1 MTKLREPVTVENT
14 LNLLLGT
21 ITVERAVEVTGR
33 APGYIRALSNPTTR
47 ERLALEDAIKLDLE
61 WRAQGN
67 EGYPLF
73 ETFERILQNEA
84 AERFADATAIGRLAC
99 LVAKESGE
107 ATAALVAAS
116 LPGADRG
123 VWQKAL
129 RELEEADQ
137 ANAPAMALLRELIDQ
152 SGRPRAIEPPP

>member
-1 MTKLREPVTVENT
+1 MTKLREPVTIENT

-33 APGYIRALSNPTTR
+33 AAGYIRALSNPTTR

-67 EGYPLF
+67 DGYPLF
-73 ETFERILQNEA
+73 ETFDRILQSEA
-84 AERFADATAIGRLAC
+84 CERFADATAVGRLAC
-99 LVAKESGE
+99 LVAKESGD

-116 LPGADRG
+116 LPGAG
-123 VWQKAL
+123 VEEWSKAL

-137 ANAPAMALLRELIDQ
+137 ANAPAMATLTELIERHR
-152 SGRPRAIEPPP
+152 RPRAIEPPP

>member
-33 APGYIRALSNPTTR
+33 QPGYVRNLSNPDTR

-67 EGYPLF
+67 EGYPLL
-73 ETFERILQNEA
+73 ETYERILASEA
-84 AERFADATAIGRLAC
+84 DDRFADASAIGRLAC
-99 LVAKESGE
+99 LVAKESGD
-107 ATAALVAAS
+107 ATAALIAAS
-116 LPGADRG
+116 LPGAGPND
-123 VWQKAL
+123 WKKAL
-129 RELEEADQ
+129 CELEEADQ
-137 ANAPAMALLRELIDQ
+137 ANAPARGLLRDLLEQAD
-152 SGRPRAIEPPP
+152 RPRALEPPP